1 MRRLRAIWRRLTW
14 HPGVHAAPRGK
25 RRKFAV
31 MPAVTAIEYQLR
43 PPAETPP
50 TPRSAYLLAAD
61 DTTSLPATG
70 GGA

>member
-1 MRRLRAIWRRLTW
+1 MIARLRALWRRWTYP
-14 HPGVHAAPRGK
+14 PGVHARPRHGDSY
-25 RRKFAV
+25 
-31 MPAVTAIEYQLR
+31 AVTAIEYQLR

-70 GGA
+70 GGAPCA